1 MPIHSSAP
9 TPNQDAIAQ
18 CLEIAREPYEGFES
32 YYAWVA
38 EEYKRKR
45 GLLCDALEAAGMK
58 PIVPD
63 GGFFIMTD
71 TSGVSL
77 PPEFESE
84 YLKEKTVAMPADPMP
99 R

>member
-1 MPIHSSAP
+1 MAK
-9 TPNQDAIAQ
+9 
-18 CLEIAREPYEGFES
+18 EPYEGFDS
-32 YYAWVA
+32 YYFWVA

-45 GLLCDALEAAGMK
+45 GLLCDALKTAGMQ

-71 TSGVSL
+71 TSNIDL
-77 PPEFESE
+77 PEK
-84 YLKEKTVAMPADPMP
+84 YLQEKTVAMPADPMP

>member
-1 MPIHSSAP
+1 MAK
-9 TPNQDAIAQ
+9 
-18 CLEIAREPYEGFES
+18 EPYEGFDS
-32 YYAWVA
+32 YYFWVA

-45 GLLCDALEAAGMK
+45 GLLCDALKTAGMQ

-71 TSGVSL
+71 TSNIDL
-77 PPEFESE
+77 PEK
-84 YLKEKTVAMPADPMP
+84 YLHEKTVAMPADPMP